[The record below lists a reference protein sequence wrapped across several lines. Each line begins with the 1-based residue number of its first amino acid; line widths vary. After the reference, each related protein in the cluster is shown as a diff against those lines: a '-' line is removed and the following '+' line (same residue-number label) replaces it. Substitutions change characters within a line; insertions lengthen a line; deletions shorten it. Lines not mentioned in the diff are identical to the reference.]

1 MPMPVGAVITADI
14 VNSTVPG
21 TAMGK
26 KLVTQLSAVLKDH
39 VFEFYRG
46 DSFQVYTR
54 DPLAALKLSFR
65 LRAVAKKLSDIY
77 DVRVSIGI
85 GNVAAR
91 VRSLRTT
98 NSEAFILS
106 GRMFDQLKDTQ
117 RLRIGSA
124 DEKANIA
131 FRVIAGFADYMLKRL
146 TSKQAEV
153 VLELLKGQTQTQIS
167 EKLKK
172 KQSTINK
179 HAHSAGWPEIEKLLY
194 EYHQVII
201 QFNLA

>member
-131 FRVIAGFADYMLKRL
+131 FRVIAGFADYMLKRV
-146 TSKQAEV
+146 TS
-153 VLELLKGQTQTQIS
+153 
-167 EKLKK
+167 
-172 KQSTINK
+172 
-179 HAHSAGWPEIEKLLY
+179 
-194 EYHQVII
+194 
-201 QFNLA
+201 

>member
-1 MPMPVGAVITADI
+1 MPVGAVITADI

-26 KLVTQLSAVLKDH
+26 KLVTQLSAVLKNH
-39 VFEFYRG
+39 AFEFYRG
-46 DSFQVYTR
+46 DSFQVYTK
-54 DPLAALKLSFR
+54 DPLAALKLSFQ
-65 LRAVAKKLSDIY
+65 LRAAAKRLSDIY
-77 DVRVSIGI
+77 DIRISIGI

-91 VRSLRTT
+91 VRNLRTA
-98 NSEAFILS
+98 NGEAFVLS
-106 GRMFDQLKDTQ
+106 GRMFDQLKDMQ
-117 RLRIGSA
+117 RLWIESA
-124 DEKANIA
+124 DGKANIA

-153 VLELLKGQTQTQIS
+153 LAELLKEQTQVQIS
-167 EKLKK
+167 KKLKR

-194 EYHQVII
+194 EYHQVIT

>member
-1 MPMPVGAVITADI
+1 MGMPVAAVITADI

-26 KLVTQLSAVLKDH
+26 KLVTQLSAVLKNYA
-39 VFEFYRG
+39 FEFYRG
-46 DSFQVYTR
+46 DSFQVYTK
-54 DPLAALKLSFR
+54 DPLAALKLSFQ
-65 LRAVAKKLSDIY
+65 LRAAARKLSDIY
-77 DVRVSIGI
+77 DVRISIGI

-91 VRSLRTT
+91 VRSLRTA
-98 NSEAFILS
+98 NSEAFVLS

-117 RLRIGSA
+117 RLWIESA
-124 DEKANIA
+124 DGKANIA

-153 VLELLKGQTQTQIS
+153 VAELLKKQTQTQVS
-167 EKLKK
+167 KKLKR

-194 EYHQVII
+194 EYQQVII